1 MKWADIMQDNDLALI
16 EKDILGLYQ
25 ELIEK
30 VITSLESLKIKDYKN
45 RIFSGKDFIRYST
58 YNFDAEDERTEI
70 LIYSIIKSQFKD
82 AVNELSE
89 PIVKMMWLYNC
100 VDEDITKEKLYMELE
115 NYQNIKEKVV
125 EKLCYM
131 LCKKVDCN

>member
-1 MKWADIMQDNDLALI
+1 MQDNDLALI
-16 EKDILGLYQ
+16 EKEISGLYQ

-45 RIFSGKDFIRYST
+45 RIFSGKDFIRCGT
-58 YNFDAEDERTEI
+58 YNFNAEDERAEI

-82 AVNELSE
+82 SINELSE

-100 VDEDITKEKLYMELE
+100 VEEDMNKEDLYKKLDSYK
-115 NYQNIKEKVV
+115 NIKEDVI
-125 EKLCYM
+125 EKLCHI
-131 LCKKVDCN
+131 LCKKIDSN

>member
-1 MKWADIMQDNDLALI
+1 MQDNDVALI
-16 EKDILGLYQ
+16 EKEISGLYQ

-30 VITSLESLKIKDYKN
+30 VITSLESLKFKDYKN
-45 RIFSGKDFIRYST
+45 RIFSGKDFIRCGT
-58 YNFDAEDERTEI
+58 NNFNAEDERAEI

-100 VDEDITKEKLYMELE
+100 CDNDMNKKILYKKLGDYK
-115 NYQNIKEKVV
+115 NIKKEVI
-125 EKLCYM
+125 EKLCHM
-131 LCKKVDCN
+131 LCKKFDFN

>member
-1 MKWADIMQDNDLALI
+1 MQDNDLALI

-45 RIFSGKDFIRYST
+45 RIFSGKDFIRYSI

-70 LIYSIIKSQFKD
+70 LIYSIVKNQFEN
-82 AVNELSE
+82 AVNELSV

-100 VDEDITKEKLYMELE
+100 ANEDMTKEKLYTELE

-125 EKLCYM
+125 EKLGYM
-131 LCKKVDCN
+131 LCKKVECN

>member
-1 MKWADIMQDNDLALI
+1 MQDNDLALI

-25 ELIEK
+25 ELIEN
-30 VITSLESLKIKDYKN
+30 VITSLESLKIKDCKN
-45 RIFSGKDFIRYST
+45 SIFSGKDFIRHGT
-58 YNFDAEDERTEI
+58 CDFDAEYERTEI
-70 LIYSIIKSQFKD
+70 LIYSIVKNQFEN
-82 AVNELSE
+82 AVNELSV

>member
-1 MKWADIMQDNDLALI
+1 MQDNDLALI

-30 VITSLESLKIKDYKN
+30 VITSLDSLKIKYYKN
-45 RIFSGKDFIRYST
+45 RIFSFQDFIRCDA
-58 YNFDAEDERTEI
+58 YNFNAEDERTEI
-70 LIYSIIKSQFKD
+70 LIYSIVKSQFENE
-82 AVNELSE
+82 VNGISV
-89 PIVKMMWLYNC
+89 PIVKIMWLYNC
-100 VDEDITKEKLYMELE
+100 ANEDMTKEKLYTELE

-131 LCKKVDCN
+131 LCKKVECN